1 MNMRR
6 TRSLFLAAGVILLLL
21 TLASPHMQA
30 DINTPKKSWHGQ
42 LEDLSLE
49 KEVPGN
55 GIIGNK
61 EDFAKLWKAWMGK
74 EKVPEINFEK
84 EFVVVR
90 TARQFN
96 FPVTT
101 VVLSVNKEGH
111 AQPMIAS
118 GTRPNQKQ
126 EKKERKGFAF
136 SIGVFQREGLK
147 TVQGKKL
154 PSPVLVDDL
163 RQEIKELQARVED
176 LERKLS
182 EPELEKLQ
190 GAWQFTQFVVN
201 GHVESAESREGMQ
214 GVIRSNVMQL
224 KAKNKR
230 EDAMRISLDPTAKPA
245 AIDLAPDSEKGVR
258 LKGIY
263 ELDKDT
269 LKICFTMEGSER
281 PKVFSSKKD
290 ERTVLIFLQR
300 SQK

>member
-1 MNMRR
+1 MQR
-6 TRSLFLAAGVILLLL
+6 TLSLFWTAGMVLLLL
-21 TLASPHMQA
+21 TLAPPHMRA
-30 DINTPKKSWHGQ
+30 AITTPKKSWYGQ
-42 LEDLSLE
+42 LEDLALE

-55 GIIGNK
+55 GVIGNR

-96 FPVTT
+96 FPVAT
-101 VVLSVNKEGH
+101 VVLSVSKEGH

-118 GTRPNQKQ
+118 GSRPNQKQ
-126 EKKERKGFAF
+126 EKKDRKSFAF
-136 SIGVFQREGLK
+136 AIGVFQREGLK
-147 TVQGKKL
+147 TVQGKRL

-163 RQEIKELQARVED
+163 RQEIKELQARVEE

-182 EPELEKLQ
+182 EPELKKLQ
-190 GAWQFTQFVVN
+190 GPWQFTQFVVN
-201 GHVESAESREGMQ
+201 GHPESAESREGMQ
-214 GVIRSNVMQL
+214 GVIRGNVIQL
-224 KAKNKR
+224 KAKDKG
-230 EDAMRISLDPTAKPA
+230 DQAMRISLDPTAKPA
-245 AIDLAPDSEKGVR
+245 ALDLAPDSEKGVR

-269 LKICFTMEGSER
+269 LKFCFTMEGSER
-281 PKVFSSKKD
+281 PKAFSSKED
-290 ERTVLIFLQR
+290 EGTVLIVLQR